1 MFEYLREH
9 EAVVS
14 GDVLIVQLG
23 SRQYAVSGNVL
34 ERTYNKQIPIVK
46 DEVLQLYTPPVK
58 KLVSVI
64 VGDTTY
70 TAEEYYRL
78 NNVDI
83 NEIPTLEEEFA
94 HRRLLANLRLG
105 EKVYEETPA
114 VFTPVEIKIVGEV
127 KDTGSKYITTPL
139 VYGKAR
145 FSNYGNGFYKLNI
158 SELFVDTVKKFSEDT
173 GLSLD
178 KPQVNSWK
186 FAKIDGQYFAT
197 GTELEKYA
205 DKAVR
210 IVNTLEAAKELEDGI
225 RSEIETYLRGRFNRT
240 VINKVTAAQLFC
252 DLERLRKNIMDLEVK
267 QKSSSDQSR
276 AVKTI
281 GEMLKKLGEINEI
294 NI

>member
-1 MFEYLREH
+1 MFEYLRVH

-14 GDVLIVQLG
+14 GDVLIVQLD

-34 ERTYNKQIPIVK
+34 QGVYNKQIPIAK

-64 VGDTTY
+64 VGDTQY
-70 TAEEYYRL
+70 SAEEYYRL

-83 NEIPTLEEEFA
+83 DEITTLEEEFA
-94 HRRLLANLRLG
+94 HRKLLETLRLG

-145 FSNYGNGFYKLNI
+145 FSNYDTGFYKLNI
-158 SELFVDTVKKFSEDT
+158 SELFVDVVKKFSEET
-173 GLSLD
+173 GLPLD
-178 KPQVNSWK
+178 KPQGNSWK

-205 DKAVR
+205 DQAMR
-210 IVNTLEAAKELEDGI
+210 IVNTLDAAKELEDNI
-225 RSEIETYLRGRFNRT
+225 RSEIEAYLRGRFNRT
-240 VINKVTAAQLFC
+240 VINKTTAAQLFC
-252 DLERLRKNIMDLEVK
+252 DLERLRKNVMDLDVK
-267 QKSSSDQSR
+267 QKSILDQTR
-276 AVKTI
+276 AGKSI
-281 GEMLKKLGEINEI
+281 SEMLKKLGEIK
-294 NI
+294 